1 MAVNTPAEQL
11 FDLLVTKNFDPE
23 LLNSAGMPSE
33 NPAET
38 EVFSFDWTAESG
50 NDYGTVVIMLGN
62 DSNLDVYFGDNLGRS
77 MEAGDK
83 QEWFS
88 FLEQLK
94 NFATRNMLSFGTKNL
109 NRLRYGMQSQA
120 AVKESIFESWTGTR
134 TTSWNGHPQEARLM
148 IKHKRPLGETDARFR
163 YVENLFI
170 ETAEGERYKL
180 PFTKLSGGRAMVEHV
195 RNGGRPYDARGLHI
209 TEMVSELNVL
219 SRFRR
224 ANHGKIFEGDTAQ
237 LVEDTNA
244 YYEGLQRTLKSLSG
258 NRGYT
263 TYFEAWQPNE
273 ITEQE
278 VVIEGLKHLFVT
290 QSLDTRIEDALPLLA
305 KIREQGTAMKEATI
319 FEAWANR
326 LVEGTWSTPDTPE
339 KQQQLVD
346 LLSQELPVGADATNA
361 TEQLYDLL
369 GDDELFDQLQ
379 ALADQDANAD
389 ARQVIYDRMQE
400 LSNDPDVQKVINS
413 LNIDDSNDTEPDDEE
428 FNDDPDGNTTDI
440 DDGPQNAYNS
450 DERTRSDQ
458 FEDLD
463 SMATLRRAAGLPVQ
477 EGAMKEIDI
486 GRQDCKSMS
495 DAEFEQA
502 YKMTKKEWRTK
513 YADVLKESVLT
524 DDTGSTLEHILNTFR
539 RDVKD
544 FKAGGE
550 MSRELHDALFDYYF
564 DDMPYGVQKAR
575 TGDPYEWVA
584 DRFGA
589 DLGLPGYGLNS
600 PGIGPEDDP
609 SVEREGVD
617 YATEDDLADVTSIGG
632 DASDRLMADVMTNQQ
647 GTDINEEG
655 LPEERLCNMTE
666 AGEMC
671 PVHGLEECWGAT
683 APAVPVAKELDPM
696 LSRMRTLAGFM
707 VK

>member
-1 MAVNTPAEQL
+1 MASQTPAKQL

-23 LLNSAGMPSE
+23 LLDALGKPAT
-33 NPAET
+33 NPEEADM
-38 EVFSFDWTAESG
+38 FSFDWTSESG
-50 NDYGTVVIMLGN
+50 NDYGTVVVMLADEN
-62 DSNLDVYFGDNLGRS
+62 DLQVYFGDNLGRG
-77 MEAGDK
+77 METEDK
-83 QEWFS
+83 TEWFD
-88 FLEQLK
+88 FLYALK
-94 NFATRNMLSFGTKNL
+94 HFATKNLMSFSPKNL
-109 NRLRYGMQSQA
+109 NRLRYSMQGQA
-120 AVKESIFESWTGTR
+120 AIKEGLFESWTGTR
-134 TTSWNGHPQEARLM
+134 TTSWNGVATEARLM
-148 IKHKRPLGETDARFR
+148 IKHKRAIGENDARFR
-163 YVENLFI
+163 YVESLFV

-195 RNGGRPYDARGLHI
+195 RNGGRPYDARGQHI
-209 TEMVSELNVL
+209 TEMVNELNVL

-224 ANHGKIFEGDTAQ
+224 ANHGKIFEGDTAE
-237 LVEDTNA
+237 LVTETNA
-244 YYEGLQRTLKSLSG
+244 YYENLQRSLKGLST
-258 NRGYT
+258 NRGYN
-263 TYFEAWQPNE
+263 TYFEAWQPND

-305 KIREQGTAMKEATI
+305 RIQQQGTAMKEATI
-319 FEAWANR
+319 FETWANQIT
-326 LVEGTWSTPDTPE
+326 EGTWAVPDDKE
-339 KQQQLVD
+339 KQAKLV
-346 LLSQELPVGADATNA
+346 ELMSAEFPVGADATNA
-361 TEQLYDLL
+361 TEQLYDLF
-369 GDDELFDQLQ
+369 GDDELFDQLET
-379 ALADQDANAD
+379 LAETDPDAD
-389 ARQVIYDRMQE
+389 CRQVVYDRMQM
-400 LSNDPDVQKVINS
+400 LSDDPDVRAVIDAIQINPEATMNPADQVN
-413 LNIDDSNDTEPDDEE
+413 L
-428 FNDDPDGNTTDI
+428 DDPDGNTTDI
-440 DDGPQNAYNS
+440 DDGPQNAYDS

-458 FEDLD
+458 FEGRDQ
-463 SMATLRRAAGLPVQ
+463 MAALRKAAGLKVL
-477 EGAMKEIDI
+477 
-486 GRQDCKSMS
+486 
-495 DAEFEQA
+495 AENVTLDE
-502 YKMTKKEWRTK
+502 
-513 YADVLKESVLT
+513 D
-524 DDTGSTLEHILNTFR
+524 GSTLQHILNTFK

-584 DRFGA
+584 DRFGS

-671 PVHGLEECWGAT
+671 PVHGLEECWANT
-683 APAVPVAKELDPM
+683 PAMKSAPDPM
-696 LSRMRTLAGFM
+696 MSRLQTLAGFM

>member
-1 MAVNTPAEQL
+1 
-11 FDLLVTKNFDPE
+11 
-23 LLNSAGMPSE
+23 
-33 NPAET
+33 
-38 EVFSFDWTAESG
+38 
-50 NDYGTVVIMLGN
+50 
-62 DSNLDVYFGDNLGRS
+62 
-77 MEAGDK
+77 
-83 QEWFS
+83 
-88 FLEQLK
+88 
-94 NFATRNMLSFGTKNL
+94 
-109 NRLRYGMQSQA
+109 MQGQA
-120 AVKESIFESWTGTR
+120 AIKEGLFESWVGTK
-134 TTSWNGHPQEARLM
+134 TTSWNGQATEARLM
-148 IKHKRPLGETDARFR
+148 IKHKRPLGEGDKRFR
-163 YVENLFI
+163 YVESLFV

-180 PFTKLSGGRAMVEHV
+180 PFTKLAGGRAMVEHV
-195 RNGGRPYDARGLHI
+195 RQGGRPYDACGQHI
-209 TEMVSELNVL
+209 TAIVEELNIL

-237 LVEDTNA
+237 LVTETNA
-244 YYEGLQRTLKSLSG
+244 YYETLQHTLKGLSTKT
-258 NRGYT
+258 GYGK
-263 TYFEAWQPNE
+263 YFETWNPE
-273 ITEQE
+273 TVSEQE

-290 QSLDTRIEDALPLLA
+290 QSLDTRIEEALPILA
-305 KIREQGTAMKEATI
+305 RIQQQGNAMKEANI

-339 KQQQLVD
+339 AKQQLVD
-346 LLSQELPVGADATNA
+346 LLSAEFIVGPDATNA

>member
-1 MAVNTPAEQL
+1 
-11 FDLLVTKNFDPE
+11 
-23 LLNSAGMPSE
+23 
-33 NPAET
+33 
-38 EVFSFDWTAESG
+38 
-50 NDYGTVVIMLGN
+50 
-62 DSNLDVYFGDNLGRS
+62 
-77 MEAGDK
+77 
-83 QEWFS
+83 
-88 FLEQLK
+88 
-94 NFATRNMLSFGTKNL
+94 MLS
-109 NRLRYGMQSQA
+109 
-120 AVKESIFESWTGTR
+120 
-134 TTSWNGHPQEARLM
+134 
-148 IKHKRPLGETDARFR
+148 D
-163 YVENLFI
+163 
-170 ETAEGERYKL
+170 
-180 PFTKLSGGRAMVEHV
+180 
-195 RNGGRPYDARGLHI
+195 
-209 TEMVSELNVL
+209 
-219 SRFRR
+219 
-224 ANHGKIFEGDTAQ
+224 
-237 LVEDTNA
+237 
-244 YYEGLQRTLKSLSG
+244 
-258 NRGYT
+258 
-263 TYFEAWQPNE
+263 
-273 ITEQE
+273 
-278 VVIEGLKHLFVT
+278 
-290 QSLDTRIEDALPLLA
+290 
-305 KIREQGTAMKEATI
+305 
-319 FEAWANR
+319 
-326 LVEGTWSTPDTPE
+326 
-339 KQQQLVD
+339 
-346 LLSQELPVGADATNA
+346 
-361 TEQLYDLL
+361 
-369 GDDELFDQLQ
+369 
-379 ALADQDANAD
+379 
-389 ARQVIYDRMQE
+389 
-400 LSNDPDVQKVINS
+400 DPDVRAVIDAIQINPEATMTPADQVN
-413 LNIDDSNDTEPDDEE
+413 L
-428 FNDDPDGNTTDI
+428 DDPDGNTTDI

>member
-1 MAVNTPAEQL
+1 
-11 FDLLVTKNFDPE
+11 
-23 LLNSAGMPSE
+23 
-33 NPAET
+33 
-38 EVFSFDWTAESG
+38 
-50 NDYGTVVIMLGN
+50 
-62 DSNLDVYFGDNLGRS
+62 
-77 MEAGDK
+77 
-83 QEWFS
+83 
-88 FLEQLK
+88 
-94 NFATRNMLSFGTKNL
+94 MLSFGTKNL